1 MTQNQALDPVRESR
15 PASWLDD
22 PDAVRLVAST
32 VAKDAT
38 RDELSMFLHLA
49 REYGLDPFA
58 KEIWFIKRGGTPTIM
73 TSRDGYLKVA
83 NQHPQM
89 RGLESDVVYEGDTF
103 RKVGQGV
110 EHSYSTN
117 KRTVIVGAYALV
129 YRRDRDLPV
138 YFFAPFKDYFAG
150 GSPTWRQYPHA
161 MIVKVAESMALK
173 RAFSLSGLV
182 TQEEMDAGQQQPP
195 VAQPPARQEP
205 ATGPVVDVPPTPPR
219 EPRETLESRVQ
230 RMKDLLSV
238 YVEEFG
244 LSREAAAETMNAVAH
259 RVPRT
264 APTEEQ
270 VVLIEDDI
278 LKRRIALQHDAAEPE
293 DLDAA
298 LGLPPREDVGSLR
311 DEPGFL
317 RDGSGVEAEALMPG
331 VETFEAHRGKGK

>member
-1 MTQNQALDPVRESR
+1 MTQNQTLDPVRESR

-182 TQEEMDAGQQQPP
+182 TQEEMDVAQQPVPETPP
-195 VAQPPARQEP
+195 VASPPPAKKDTAP
-205 ATGPVVDVPPTPPR
+205 ALVVDVSPR
-219 EPRETLESRVQ
+219 EPREVLEARVL
-230 RMKDLLSV
+230 RMRGLLSV

-244 LSREAAAETMNAVAH
+244 IPRDVAAATMNEVAQ
-259 RVPRT
+259 RVPKT
-264 APTEEQ
+264 PPTEEQ
-270 VVLIEDDI
+270 IARIEDDI
-278 LKRRIALQHDAAEPE
+278 LNRRLALKHDAAEPE
-293 DLDAA
+293 DLDTA
-298 LGLPPREDVGSLR
+298 LGLPPRENAGSLR
-311 DEPGFL
+311 DEPGFPM
-317 RDGSGVEAEALMPG
+317 GVEAEEALMPG
-331 VETFEAHRGKGK
+331 VETFAAHRGKGK